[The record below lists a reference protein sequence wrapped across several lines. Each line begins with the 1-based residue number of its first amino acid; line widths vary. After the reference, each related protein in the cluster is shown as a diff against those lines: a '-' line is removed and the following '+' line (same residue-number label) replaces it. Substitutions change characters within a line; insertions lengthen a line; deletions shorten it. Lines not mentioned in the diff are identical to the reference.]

1 MSGRKQNKN
10 EIEKQTIQLKETWLN
25 PGPLLDVNNNW
36 MKSSITLTPE
46 RYVWYIMYYN
56 VWDNRGIN
64 LLLNEKCEFWWP
76 ANEWRENGQINP
88 QVNQVYQCNNES
100 CFPTR
105 VLGREFHNP
114 SQIMIIHVTTS

>member
-1 MSGRKQNKN
+1 MSGKKQNKN

-76 ANEWRENGQINP
+76 TSEGRMDKLILMLIKHHSANMNLASLP
-88 QVNQVYQCNNES
+88 AY
-100 CFPTR
+100 
-105 VLGREFHNP
+105 
-114 SQIMIIHVTTS
+114 